1 MSSPPRV
8 VLQGYIDD
16 AVAAALAGQV
26 YNLPEALTTRSKA
39 RFEAGVAQG
48 IRFASRAPAR
58 SPAQAP
64 AQAPAR
70 SQSRIPERFVSKF
83 RSRRASVPPSSPRG
97 VGMRARSLKAKP
109 RKGTRR

>member
-48 IRFASRAPAR
+48 IRLASRNPARAPARAPAR
-58 SPAQAP
+58 SPA
-64 AQAPAR
+64 
-70 SQSRIPERFVSKF
+70 RIPERFVSKF
-83 RSRRASVPPSSPRG
+83 RSRRASAPPSSPRG

>member
-1 MSSPPRV
+1 MASPPRV

-16 AVAAALAGQV
+16 AVAAARAGQV

-64 AQAPAR
+64 ARTP
-70 SQSRIPERFVSKF
+70 RIPERFVSKF
-83 RSRRASVPPSSPRG
+83 RSRRASAPPSSPRG
-97 VGMRARSLKAKP
+97 VGARARSLKAKP
-109 RKGTRR
+109 RKGTRRR

>member
-1 MSSPPRV
+1 MASPPRV

-16 AVAAALAGQV
+16 AVAAARAGQV

-48 IRFASRAPAR
+48 LRMSARSSPAR
-58 SPAQAP
+58 AA
-64 AQAPAR
+64 
-70 SQSRIPERFVSKF
+70 RIPERFVSKF
-83 RSRRASVPPSSPRG
+83 RSRRASAPPSSPRG

-109 RKGTRR
+109 RKGTSRR

>member
-64 AQAPAR
+64 AR
-70 SQSRIPERFVSKF
+70 SPRIPERFVSKF
-83 RSRRASVPPSSPRG
+83 RSRRASAPPSSPRG

-109 RKGTRR
+109 RKGTRRR